1 MNDLIKSEKSLL
13 QFLGSSDASLRDFNP
28 ELMHIS
34 LCVVACNIASVSI
47 LGCQLSG
54 LALAQLEISDKFHA
68 ISPGERSSAMLQVIL
83 PVASIATSI
92 GKLEDAF
99 TIFKIVPE

>member
-1 MNDLIKSEKSLL
+1 MLVYE
-13 QFLGSSDASLRDFNP
+13 DFNP
-28 ELMHIS
+28 ELTHIS

-54 LALAQLEISDKFHA
+54 LALAKLEISDKLHA
-68 ISPGERSSAMLQVIL
+68 IGPGERSSAMLQVIL

-99 TIFKIVPE
+99 TIFEIVPE